1 MSTAAIGRIDGLS
14 WRNRRAS
21 AVTDVDAIATHN
33 GVDGVAR
40 GLAWGGGWRRVGLGV
55 VVGGGWVVALLSP
68 PCERGAKFGLHQGP
82 DRVTEFF

>member
-40 GLAWGGGWRRVGLGV
+40 GLAWGGGWWRVGLGV
-55 VVGGGWVVALLSP
+55 VVGCGWWRCCRHRVNVAPSLVSI
-68 PCERGAKFGLHQGP
+68 
-82 DRVTEFF
+82 RVLIELPSFF